1 MLYYLIY
8 NSTFINNDD
17 MYKKLIMTYIYG
29 TFAYVTIYA
38 VINTNSFFKNIN
50 GYFWCIYLIDFFSMI
65 VISNIYLEFTFLK
78 DNLGKDGVKGEGIRL
93 TTKEEM
99 ISDSND
105 ALEKNKDEEKNKNK
119 EKNKDKGKKNLKKKK
134 VRFEE
139 LDENKDKLIINLKK
153 KNILKRRN
161 DKKNIN
167 NNSNYKGNN
176 LIGTIKNNIENTIE
190 NNIENNDILN
200 RIEEEND
207 NINKLRD
214 KNNAGEMNENLSLN
228 ILEED
233 INKINEYDSQ
243 INYLNEQNIANIQKN
258 YTTENKNQNN
268 DNEKEFEGE
277 VSDINSDIDIDMDS
291 FEKSLLED

>member
-8 NSTFINNDD
+8 NSSFINNDD
-17 MYKKLIMTYIYG
+17 KYKKLIMTYIYG
-29 TFAYVTIYA
+29 TIAYVTIYA
-38 VINTNSFFKNIN
+38 VINTNSFFKSIN

-78 DNLGKDGVKGEGIRL
+78 DYLGKDGVKGEGIRL
-93 TTKEEM
+93 ATKEEI
-99 ISDSND
+99 ISNSND
-105 ALEKNKDEEKNKNK
+105 ALEKNKDKEKNKDTG
-119 EKNKDKGKKNLKKKK
+119 KNKDKGKKNLNKKK
-134 VRFEE
+134 VRFED
-139 LDENKDKLIINLKK
+139 LDENTDKLIINSKK

-161 DKKNIN
+161 EKININ

-176 LIGTIKNNIENTIE
+176 LIGDIK

-228 ILEED
+228 ILEKD
-233 INKINEYDSQ
+233 INMINEYDSQ
-243 INYLNEQNIANIQKN
+243 LNYLNEKNIANIQKN
-258 YTTENKNQNN
+258 FTTENKKQNYNQSNY
-268 DNEKEFEGE
+268 NEKEFDGE